1 MKFHR
6 GYHFM
11 ALAALLLAGAGCSKK
26 TTAPLAA
33 GDPLSPATQ
42 AGIASI
48 SAALQSPAWSKLDGL
63 SFAPAPAATATAM
76 RAMLR
81 AAQPGMLRSQQASGA
96 LVRDILNGWS
106 SRLATP
112 NAVVIPPEV
121 RGTTWVFDPAQHKY
135 VEDASRTGAPE
146 NGVRYILYAVNPLSH
161 EPVVTSEIGYADLT
175 DEGDDTP
182 NTASLRLRAVSD
194 DVVFVDYAATITKT
208 DTGGEIH
215 ATGAFFYDAK
225 HLNFDIQVQAGANPN
240 QASVDLH
247 AKLEVPEDSAQL
259 ETAIHVTADPA
270 TGRLMLTQDVA
281 VCDHAFRIEASGSND
296 ESHATIVVDGTAF
309 AQIHQTANVIVVV
322 GADGRPLPPDQR
334 KALGQIFTLFAD
346 VSAAVGRLLQPV
358 GVLFALVPT
367 A

>member
-6 GYHFM
+6 GYHLL
-11 ALAALLLAGAGCSKK
+11 ALAALLMGGAGCSRKQ
-26 TTAPLAA
+26 TTAPLAS
-33 GDPLSPATQ
+33 DPLAPATQ

-63 SFAPAPAATATAM
+63 SFAPAPAASATAM

-81 AAQPGMLRSQQASGA
+81 AAQPGIAQAQQVSGA
-96 LVRDILNGWS
+96 LVRDIVNGVS

-112 NAVVIPPEV
+112 NAVVIPPDV

-135 VEDASRTGAPE
+135 VVDPSRTGAPD
-146 NGVRYILYAVNPLSH
+146 NGVRYILYAMNPLSH

-175 DEGDDTP
+175 DEGDATP

-194 DVVFVDYAATITKT
+194 SVVFVDYAATIART
-208 DTGGEIH
+208 DTTGEIH
-215 ATGAFFYDAK
+215 ATGVFFDNAK
-225 HLNFDIQVQAGANPN
+225 HLNFDIEVQAGASPG
-240 QASVDLH
+240 AAGVDLH
-247 AKLEVPEDSAQL
+247 ATLQVPEDNAQL

-270 TGRLMLTQDVA
+270 TGRLAMTQNVE
-281 VCDHAFRIEASGSND
+281 VCGHTFTIETSGSND
-296 ESHATIVVDGTAF
+296 EAHATIVVDGTPF
-309 AQIHQTANVIVVV
+309 AQVHQTANVIVVV

-334 KALGQIFTLFAD
+334 QALARIFTLFAD

>member
-1 MKFHR
+1 
-6 GYHFM
+6 M
-11 ALAALLLAGAGCSKK
+11 ALAALLISGAGCSKK
-26 TTAPLAA
+26 QTTAPLAS
-33 GDPLSPATQ
+33 DPLSPATQ
-42 AGIASI
+42 AGIGSI

-81 AAQPGMLRSQQASGA
+81 AAQPGMVQAQQASGA

-112 NAVVIPPEV
+112 NAVVIPAEV

-135 VEDASRTGAPE
+135 VVDASRTGAPE

-161 EPVVTSEIGYADLT
+161 EPVVDAEIGYADLT

-194 DVVFVDYAATITKT
+194 DVVFVDYAATITRT
-208 DTGGEIH
+208 DTGGEIQ
-215 ATGAFFYDAK
+215 ASGAFFYDAK
-225 HLNFDIQVQAGANPN
+225 HLSFDIQVQVGAGPD
-240 QASVDLH
+240 QAGVDLH
-247 AKLEVPEDSAQL
+247 ARLEVPEDSAQL
-259 ETAIHVTADPA
+259 ETGIHVTADPV
-270 TGRLMLTQDVA
+270 TGRLAMTQNVE
-281 VCDHAFRIEASGSND
+281 VCDHTFTIEASGSND
-296 ESHATIVVDGTAF
+296 EAHATIVVDGTAF
-309 AQIHQTANVIVVV
+309 AQIHQTANVVVVV

-358 GVLFALVPT
+358 GVLFALVP
-367 A
+367 AA